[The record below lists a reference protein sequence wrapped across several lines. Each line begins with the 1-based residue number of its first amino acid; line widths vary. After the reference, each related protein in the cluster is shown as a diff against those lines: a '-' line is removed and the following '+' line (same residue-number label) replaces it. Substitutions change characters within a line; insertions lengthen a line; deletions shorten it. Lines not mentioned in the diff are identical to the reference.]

1 MKLGLDRLNQNFKKL
16 STYLESIDVDALYLS
31 GSDYYL
37 SEYTA
42 KEDSLRNYLTPFTGS
57 TAEVLILP
65 SKKIYLIV
73 DGRYHLQADLEC
85 SEMDIIEVVKVSN
98 QSSLLQELIATAYS
112 CDINSLAVIAERT
125 QLSKIDKF
133 IAKNF
138 KIKPIESKPIEL
150 QFDLDHKF
158 SDSEVYVVPEKIL
171 PCNFEHKFKTLNLP
185 IKQAIYLS
193 SCDDIAWLSH
203 CRSYQ
208 IPGNSYYLSKALVTS
223 DHLYVFVPNQT
234 KISSKAKSINE
245 VTFYTIDMGDLKEHV
260 HEVLASNGITQV
272 CFDPNTITMSDYEI
286 LKDKFDAEDLINKN
300 IPVTQL
306 RIYKSQD
313 EIKEFERI
321 FLLSSQAIA
330 ETIRH
335 AKKQVKENKPFSE
348 KDLSNKIWSEYE
360 KLGARALSFNTIAGV
375 GDKSA
380 IIHYGACSAEIFLQK
395 GVMTLLDSGAYY
407 DSGLATD
414 CTRSFIPEFQS
425 LAIDKQQY
433 FKKIYTIV
441 LKAQLQAE
449 ISVFKAGTLGNA
461 IDQVARGVMLKH
473 GMDFG
478 HGLGH
483 GVGVLV
489 HDPGAGRLSPLSREE
504 LHPGVVCS
512 IEPGYYV
519 DGEFG
524 IRLENVAYVAH
535 HPAYHDFLKFKTLIY
550 VSWEDELIERSL
562 LAPEE
567 IEYLDWYQAECK
579 KYNTCTSC

>member
-1 MKLGLDRLNQNFKKL
+1 MKLTKQTLTENFNKL
-16 STYLESIDVDALYLS
+16 SSYLASIDVEALYLS

-42 KEDSLRNYLTPFTGS
+42 KEDSLRNYLTPFSGS
-57 TAEVLILP
+57 TAEVLIIP
-65 SKKIYLIV
+65 AKKIYLFV

-85 SEMDIIEVVKVSN
+85 KEMDMIEVVKVSN
-98 QSSLLQELIATAYS
+98 QFSLLQELITTAQD
-112 CDINSLAVIAERT
+112 CEINSVAVIAERT

-133 IAKNF
+133 TAKNI
-138 KIKPIESKPIEL
+138 KVKSIETKPIEEKIAL
-150 QFDLDHKF
+150 NFKVT
-158 SDSEVYVVPEKIL
+158 DSEVYVIPEKTL
-171 PCNFEHKFKTLNLP
+171 PSSFENKFKGLNLP

-208 IPGNSYYLSKALVTS
+208 IPGNSYFLSKALVTS
-223 DHLYVFVPNQT
+223 DHLYVFVPKETN
-234 KISSKAKSINE
+234 ISSKAKSITE
-245 VTFYTIDMGDLKEHV
+245 VTFYSIDMTELEKHV
-260 HEVLASNGITQV
+260 HKVLSDNGITQV
-272 CFDPNTITMSDYEI
+272 SFDPNTITMSDYEI
-286 LKDKFDAEDLINKN
+286 LKNKFDADDLIKKS
-300 IPVTQL
+300 IPVTNL
-306 RIYKSQD
+306 RIHKSQD

-321 FLLSSQAIA
+321 FLLSSKAIA
-330 ETIRH
+330 ETIRS
-335 AKKQVKENKPFSE
+335 AKKHVKDNKPFSE
-348 KDLSNKIWSEYE
+348 KDLSNKIWTEYE
-360 KLGARALSFNTIAGV
+360 KLGAKALSFTTIAGV

-380 IIHYGACSAEIFLQK
+380 IIHYGACSPDLFLQK

-414 CTRSFIPEFQS
+414 CTRCFIPEFES
-425 LAIDKQQY
+425 LSVDKKEY
-433 FKKIYTIV
+433 FKKVYTIV

-449 ISVFKAGTLGNA
+449 MSVFKAGTLGNA
-461 IDQVARGVMLKH
+461 IDQVARGAMLKH

-519 DGEFG
+519 DGQFG

-535 HPAYHDFLKFKTLIY
+535 HPGFHGLLKFKTLVF
-550 VSWEDELIERSL
+550 VSWEEELIERNL
-562 LAPEE
+562 LAPDE
-567 IEYLDWYQAECK
+567 IQYLDWYQAECK
-579 KYNTCTSC
+579 KLGNSTQI